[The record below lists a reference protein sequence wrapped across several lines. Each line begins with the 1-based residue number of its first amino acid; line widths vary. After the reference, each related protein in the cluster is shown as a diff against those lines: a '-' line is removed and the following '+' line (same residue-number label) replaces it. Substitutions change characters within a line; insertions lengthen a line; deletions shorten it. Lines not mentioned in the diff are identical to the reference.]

1 MATGYTLP
9 YRDPSITYYTT
20 STQTGQV
27 ISPPSEGFP
36 VSINGRN
43 YMVDTSFEPYRRE
56 AFSHKSIA
64 PQRQSLHFTN
74 IPDDGTVSTDGLWR
88 REARDWGL
96 GSGQSYFDRKNSVDN
111 RFAHSKGINPWTQW
125 EVTLLPDTLQPLSNQ
140 TNSGGTATYAKAI
153 RCGAYVYYARGD
165 SSTVYWQSNSWTP
178 LTSEHPTGI
187 TGTFLDMCSDGYN
200 VYIVTTTGVWQTTA
214 GSTSATKIWW
224 GGQSAGATSSTSFA
238 AIGDTTLSAV
248 IAFVGGR
255 LMLAMSN
262 LARWDSTANGVTA
275 TMKGAVLFDLST
287 LPATT
292 QGLPA
297 TAAAGLLYIHPSL
310 QWVWSGIAA
319 SSTSIYFSGYGSKDY
334 GATSAVFR
342 TGIAQSSASGTLPAL
357 SYPVVALPLPP
368 GEYPTAI
375 KGYMNYIFL
384 GTNKG
389 IRMCQ
394 ANSSTS
400 TGGAGELNAGPLIP
414 DITEIPSQPVT
425 AITANDRYIYWAWN
439 SFDSTS
445 SGLGRLDLTHFIDTL
460 APAYASDLMI
470 SDNTG
475 TVTWLDWDP
484 ITDGPLI
491 TFNSAVVRSHTGGS
505 IPDGG
510 IDYLYGGIWTQD
522 PNNCVPSGYIDSGL
536 ITYGIPDNKNAVLID
551 GNAVNAGTSTSSN
564 LSFSV
569 TVDDAAPIS
578 IGSYGGNNRKF
589 SLAFPSQQFGEQ
601 YIITTTLN
609 AGTTYD
615 SSGVSHQVTP
625 ILNRWTLKA
634 LPGIPSGILLT
645 VPLLMYDT
653 LDVDGKVVAYDPYG
667 EYYFLENLRQTQQV
681 VTYVEGTWTANVTV
695 DLIHWMPERRRM
707 VQQGG
712 YHGDLIVTLKTLSG

>member
-1 MATGYTLP
+1 MATGFTLP

-36 VSINGRN
+36 VSIAGRN

-96 GSGQSYFDRKNSVDN
+96 GSGQSYFDRKNSIDN

-125 EVTLLPDTLQPLSNQ
+125 SLSLLPDTLQPLSNQ
-140 TNSGGTATYAKAI
+140 TGSGGTSKYSKAI
-153 RCGAYVYYARGD
+153 RCGAYVYVVLQGGGTN
-165 SSTVYWQSNSWTP
+165 TVYWQSGSWTSG
-178 LTSEHPTGI
+178 TYGGPTGI

-200 VYIVTTTGVWQTTA
+200 VYILTDTGVWQTTA
-214 GSTSATKIWW
+214 GSNGAATQIVLGDNNT
-224 GGQSAGATSSTSFA
+224 GGSAGYWLHKNTSYPLDG
-238 AIGDTTLSAV
+238 I
-248 IAFVGGR
+248 IAYVGGR
-255 LMLAMSN
+255 LILAFTN
-262 LARWDSTANGVTA
+262 LARWNTAAGTYA
-275 TMKGAVLFDLST
+275 EGAAVFDLSSSGFT
-287 LPATT
+287 SGSKLD
-292 QGLPA
+292 
-297 TAAAGLLYIHPSL
+297 AGAPEWLYTHPNKR
-310 QWVWSGIAA
+310 WTWSAIAA
-319 SSTSIYFSGYGSKDY
+319 SSTSIYLSGYSTKDK
-334 GATSAVFR
+334 GATSSVFR
-342 TGIAQSSASGTLPAL
+342 TGIEQNAAAGTIPGLT
-357 SYPVVALPLPP
+357 SPVVALPLPP
-368 GEYPTAI
+368 GEYVTAM

-389 IRMCQ
+389 IRMAQ

-414 DITEIPSQPVT
+414 DVTEIPSQPVT

-475 TVTWLDWDP
+475 TTTWLDWDP
-484 ITDGPLI
+484 ITNGPLI
-491 TFNSAVVRSHTGGS
+491 TFDSAAVRSQV
-505 IPDGG
+505 IAG
-510 IDYLYGGIWTQD
+510 IDNLYGGIWTQD
-522 PNNCVPSGYIDSGL
+522 PNNCVSSGYVDSGL
-536 ITYGIPDNKNAVLID
+536 ITYGIPDNKNAIRID
-551 GNAVNAGTSTSSN
+551 GNVSNVGTSTSSSA
-564 LSFSV
+564 SFTL
-569 TVDDAAPIS
+569 TVDNAAPLDL
-578 IGSYGGNNRKF
+578 GSYGGNNEKF
-589 SLAFPSQQFGEQ
+589 SLGFTQQFGEQ
-601 YIITTTLN
+601 YTVVTTLS
-609 AGTTYD
+609 AGTTYTA
-615 SSGVSHQVTP
+615 GIPYKVSPT
-625 ILNRWTLKA
+625 LNRWTLKA
-634 LPGIPSGILLT
+634 LPGIPSGILI
-645 VPLLMYDT
+645 VAPILMYDS
-653 LDVDGKVVAYDPYG
+653 LDVDGKVVSYDPYA
-667 EYYFLENLRQTQQV
+667 EYTFLENLRQTQQV
-681 VTYVEGTWTANVTV
+681 VTYVEGTWTADVTV